1 MVRQAGAAGPS
12 TASGDPLGL
21 AGFRRYYRTVRENV
35 WLVLAAVVV
44 CGAVAA
50 VYVAKAPRR
59 YSSTAQ
65 MLVSPAPAS
74 NTTLFSLPVI
84 HSSTDPT
91 RDSLT
96 AASLITTNQVADAVR
111 SQLRLRTPAA
121 SVLKNVQVAPVGQ
134 SNLLAV
140 QATAGSAAGAKRL
153 ANAVAYQAVAV
164 RTQALH
170 QAIAAILPGLRA
182 QVAGIPVGQ
191 RSVPG
196 TVGDQY
202 NQILQLQQAND
213 PTLAVVSPAQLP
225 TAPFSPRTK
234 LSLAAGLLG
243 GLILGLAAAFGWSA
257 LDPRL
262 KREEQLR
269 EIFQAPILARIPPL
283 RGRKG
288 ARPISPEDVP
298 DAGFEGYRT
307 LRTMIAARAAGQ
319 PQAYLVTG
327 SMPSEGKTTSAMCL
341 AVALAQ
347 GGARV
352 ILIEADLRRPTMNEA
367 LGLQPDYGT
376 DQVLIGEVPLS
387 RALQPIRVNNVP
399 LKVLSSNRSGVDLAD
414 RLSFALARRLIDEAK
429 REAEFVVIDSPPLT
443 TVIDALP
450 LAQHSDEILIV
461 ARLGH
466 SRVRKLIE
474 LEQLFAA
481 HGTSA
486 SGIVLLGVEQSQ
498 SDYSYYVPNGDRG
511 EQAMPASRRGRRPW
525 REGTTS
531 SS

>member
-1 MVRQAGAAGPS
+1 MARQGGAVGPS
-12 TASGDPLGL
+12 TAGGDPLGL
-21 AGFRRYYRTVRENV
+21 AVFRRYYRTVRENV
-35 WLVLAAVVV
+35 WLLVATVVV
-44 CGAVAA
+44 CMAA
-50 VYVAKAPRR
+50 AAGYVVKAPRR

-74 NTTLFSLPVI
+74 DTTLFSLPVI

-111 SQLRLRTPAA
+111 SQLRMSTPA
-121 SVLKNVQVAPVGQ
+121 STVLQNVQVAPVGQ

-140 QATAGSAAGAKRL
+140 QATAGSAAGAQRL
-153 ANAVAYQAVAV
+153 ANAVADQAVSV

-170 QAIAAILPGLRA
+170 RAIAAVLPGLRA
-182 QVAGIPVGQ
+182 QVAGLPVGQ

-202 NQILQLQQAND
+202 NQLLQLQQAND

-225 TAPFSPRTK
+225 DAPFSPNTK

-243 GLILGLAAAFGWSA
+243 GLILGIAAAFGWSA

-269 EIFQAPILARIPPL
+269 EIFRAPILSRIPPL
-283 RGRKG
+283 RRRQGS
-288 ARPISPEDVP
+288 RPINPEDVP
-298 DAGFEGYRT
+298 DSVFEGYRT
-307 LRTMIAARAAGQ
+307 LRTMITARAAGE

-347 GGARV
+347 GGAGV

-367 LGLQPDYGT
+367 LGLRPDHGT

-387 RALQPIRVNNVP
+387 RALLPIRVNNVP
-399 LKVLSSNRSGVDLAD
+399 LKVLTSNRSGVHLAD
-414 RLSFALARRLIDEAK
+414 RLSFARAQRLIDEAK
-429 REAEFVVIDSPPLT
+429 READFVVIDSPPLT

-450 LAQHSDEILIV
+450 LAQHADEILIV

-481 HGTSA
+481 NGTSA

-498 SDYSYYVPNGDRG
+498 SDYSYYVANGDQG
-511 EQAMPASRRGRRPW
+511 GQATSDARRARRAS
-525 REGTTS
+525 REGTTRS
-531 SS
+531 S